1 MQRPYETPQGELGVP
16 FEPGRQRGCPGGM
29 LTEGLVSMRK
39 AAISSGVVGLIL
51 LVGSALL
58 AWWVTP
64 SYIARMPSDYN
75 KTRTFDATIHTLFN
89 PAALQAG
96 NLAGAIK
103 TGVPA
108 TISENVKVQQTSG
121 NTALIQDTR
130 NISVSGSTVG
140 QTVTPYAV
148 DRQTLEATSS
158 HPGDWSVT
166 PATGLTVSWPL
177 GAKQQNYTGW
187 VYQTNTTTPLKYVKQ
202 AQQGGINT
210 YAYQATVPPTPI
222 KNPQLLASLPKSLP
236 VSLLPG
242 LQAAG
247 LISPANLGSLSQ
259 LFPGAGEIPLGYT
272 YQANNTYYVAPDT
285 GLVVN
290 LSNNET
296 EMAGIALPNGKII
309 PVIPVLSYTY
319 HASPA
324 SLSAAVNDANSGSST
339 ITTWGVT
346 VPIVGAAV
354 GFLLVVLGVYLWMR
368 GTSKGRPTGI
378 AHPERHPA
386 PAGGVR

>member
-1 MQRPYETPQGELGVP
+1 
-16 FEPGRQRGCPGGM
+16 
-29 LTEGLVSMRK
+29 MRK
-39 AAISSGVVGLIL
+39 AAIASVVIGLIL
-51 LVGSALL
+51 GIGAGLM
-58 AWWVTP
+58 AWWITP
-64 SYIARMPSDYN
+64 SYIARMPSDFN
-75 KTRTFDATIHTLFN
+75 KTRSYDGTIRTLFD
-89 PAALQAG
+89 PAALKAG

-103 TGVPA
+103 TGLPA
-108 TISENVKVQQTSG
+108 TLTENVKAQQTSG

-130 NISVSGSTVG
+130 NISVAGSTVG

-158 HPGDWSVT
+158 HPSDWTVT

-187 VYQTNTTTPLKYVKQ
+187 VYQTNTTTPLKYIKQ
-202 AQQGGINT
+202 VQQGGINT
-210 YAYQATVPPTPI
+210 YQYQATVPPTPI

-236 VSLLPG
+236 VSLLPA
-242 LQAAG
+242 LKAAG
-247 LISPANLGSLSQ
+247 LISPANLASLSKM
-259 LFPGAGEIPLGYT
+259 LPGAAQIPLGYT
-272 YQANNTYYVAPDT
+272 YEANNTYYVAPAT

-309 PVIPVLSYTY
+309 PVMPVLSYTY

-324 SLSAAVNDANSGSST
+324 SLSAAVNDANSGSSM
-339 ITTWGVT
+339 ITLFGVT
-346 VPIVGAAV
+346 LPIVAASA
-354 GFLLVVLGVYLWMR
+354 GFVLVVLGAFLWMR

-378 AHPERHPA
+378 AHPERHPT

>member
-1 MQRPYETPQGELGVP
+1 
-16 FEPGRQRGCPGGM
+16 M

-158 HPGDWSVT
+158 HPSDWSVT

-222 KNPQLLASLPKSLP
+222 KNPQLLASLPKALP
-236 VSLLPG
+236 VSLLPA

-247 LISPANLGSLSQ
+247 LISAANLGSLSQ
-259 LFPGAGEIPLGYT
+259 LFPGAREIPLGYI
-272 YQANNTYYVAPDT
+272 YQANNTYYVAPAT

-309 PVIPVLSYTY
+309 PVMPVLSYTY

-324 SLSAAVNDANSGSST
+324 SLSAAVNDANSGSSM
-339 ITTWGVT
+339 ITLFGVT
-346 VPIVGAAV
+346 LPIVAASA
-354 GFLLVVLGVYLWMR
+354 GFVLVVLGAFLWMR
-368 GTSKGRPTGI
+368 GTSKGRPSGI
-378 AHPERHPA
+378 AHPERHPT